1 MVVITGSIICG
12 IPDILTPGA
21 IDLPIITS
29 LVIVLLLLLLSAFV
43 SGSEVALFSLSESD
57 LRRMGGKQMAG
68 LRRIEKLLA
77 VPSRLLATV
86 LIANNIINITLVVVS
101 TFVFQ
106 RLSGIDPVSLSGFLI
121 LAVGII
127 IIVLVFGEM
136 VPKVLASRNAIPF
149 ALAFSGYILFLYK
162 LFYPLATIL
171 MESTSIANKR
181 FSNYRK
187 AISMD
192 DLSEAIEMAS
202 KDIKDEK
209 ALLKGVVK
217 FGNIGVTDIMQPRV
231 DVVAVDVRMGFKDLM
246 GLIVES
252 GYSRIPVY
260 DGSFDTIRGV
270 LYVKDLLPHIH
281 KPGFDWLTLIRPPYY
296 VPETKKISSL
306 LKEFQSNKI
315 HMAIVV
321 DEYGGSSGIITL
333 EDILEEIVGEITD
346 ESDDVEIHFTRLD
359 ECNFMFEGKTQ
370 LNDFCKIVAVD
381 ESLFDDIKGDAETLA
396 GLLLEINGVFPGRN
410 QVITFRDFVFTISQ
424 VDKRRIKQ
432 IHVQVPKTTKTD
444 EISID

>member
-1 MVVITGSIICG
+1 M
-12 IPDILTPGA
+12 
-21 IDLPIITS
+21 
-29 LVIVLLLLLLSAFV
+29 VLLLLLLSAFV

-57 LRRMGGKQMAG
+57 LRRLRGKKSANH
-68 LRRIEKLLA
+68 RRIEKLLS
-77 VPSRLLATV
+77 VPNRLLVTV
-86 LIANNIINITLVVVS
+86 QVANSIINILLVAVSSYLFYSLYGYSPKFLTGVLLQVV
-101 TFVFQ
+101 
-106 RLSGIDPVSLSGFLI
+106 IIIPLI
-121 LAVGII
+121 L
-127 IIVLVFGEM
+127 VFAEI
-136 VPKVLASRNAIPF
+136 VPKVVASRNPLPVAIT
-149 ALAFSGYILFLYK
+149 FSGYILFLYK
-162 LFYPLATIL
+162 LLYPLSTFIMAT
-171 MESTSIANKR
+171 TSVANRR
-181 FSNYRK
+181 FLNSRK

-231 DVVAVDVRMGFKDLM
+231 DVVAVDVRMGFRDLM

-252 GYSRIPVY
+252 GYSRIPVF
-260 DGSFDTIRGV
+260 DGSFDSIRGV
-270 LYVKDLLPHIH
+270 LYVKDLLPHIQ
-281 KPGFDWLTLIRPPYY
+281 KPNFDWLTIIRPPYY

-346 ESDDVEIHFTRLD
+346 ESDDIEIHYTRLD
-359 ECNFMFEGKTQ
+359 EYSFMFEGKTQ

-381 ESLFDDIKGDAETLA
+381 ESLFEDIKGDAETLA

-432 IHVQVPKTTKTD
+432 IHVQIPKVTKTN